1 MYMFDRTQFI
11 FPHIQLSYNIIVIIH
26 VDVDV
31 HVHVNVLFDFNE
43 KPYWPL

>member
-11 FPHIQLSYNIIVIIH
+11 FPHIQLSYIVVIH
-26 VDVDV
+26 VDV
-31 HVHVNVLFDFNE
+31 HVQVNVLFDFNE

>member
-11 FPHIQLSYNIIVIIH
+11 FPHIQLSDIVVIH
-26 VDVDV
+26 VDV